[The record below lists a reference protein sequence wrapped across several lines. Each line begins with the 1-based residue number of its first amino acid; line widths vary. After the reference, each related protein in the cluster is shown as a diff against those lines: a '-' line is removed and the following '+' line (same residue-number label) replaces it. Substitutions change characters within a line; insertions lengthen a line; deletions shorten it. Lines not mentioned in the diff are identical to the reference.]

1 MSNMQRN
8 MVANTAT
15 MSTQS
20 SNRCS
25 RILSGR
31 LQGCQKWTW
40 GLAMRCSH
48 LVRQTHEAVPDAA
61 SKAGHGMC
69 RRWEHTERII
79 RQRQVAG
86 TLSTRMCGLSL
97 TAINCN
103 GLVEANHRLQLC
115 RAIRNILLSVDRRK
129 RSHLDERSLLVG
141 GRSIGDGSQVPGVGG
156 CAKVTVGLQT
166 STCHVHGVGESCE
179 HSPSNQTNIQ
189 KVS

>member
-86 TLSTRMCGLSL
+86 TLSTRMCGIV
-97 TAINCN
+97 INC
-103 GLVEANHRLQLC
+103 HKLQWVS
-115 RAIRNILLSVDRRK
+115 R
-129 RSHLDERSLLVG
+129 G
-141 GRSIGDGSQVPGVGG
+141 QPP
-156 CAKVTVGLQT
+156 
-166 STCHVHGVGESCE
+166 
-179 HSPSNQTNIQ
+179 SPAVQSNQGYPA
-189 KVS
+189 VSGSKKEVAPRREKSSGWRA